1 MNSPWLRRIAVVLA
15 IVLLLPSLLFAQTSG
30 ASLRG
35 RVVDESGSAVPG
47 VTVTA
52 TNTQTGLQRVA
63 VTESD
68 GSYRFLAL
76 PVGSYRITAE
86 LAGFAVVTVENVTL
100 NVATTRE
107 LDVTLKQAAVS
118 EAITVTA
125 DAPLVATS
133 PAVGTVVSQQ
143 ELEGL
148 QFANLASLAPG
159 TQLSVNADPTKPG
172 QLTVALNGGSG
183 RNVNYIIDG
192 GDNTD
197 DTIGGALQNFNLEA
211 VQEFKIQTMQ
221 YKAEFGRSTGGVLSV
236 VTKTGTNDFD
246 GSVYGFFRD
255 KSLNEK
261 TTTEELADAGKG
273 DYERQQYGG
282 SLGGPIIKD
291 KAHFFATYERT
302 ERDTTK
308 TVSTDGIFP
317 SFDGQAVP
325 LPFQDE
331 LGTAKATCRCAT
343 DSRRTATFTAPARCT
358 CRPTRA
364 RSRTT
369 TNPRWPA
376 TRGPSAATASMSSS
390 ISTRGSRIRSC
401 RRRTS

>member
-148 QFANLASLAPG
+148 PLNGRQFANLASLAPG
-159 TQLSVNADPTKPG
+159 TQLSVKADPTKPG

-197 DTIGGALQNFNLEA
+197 DTIGGALQNFNLESVA
-211 VQEFKIQTMQ
+211 EFNIQTQQ
-221 YKAEFGRSTGGVLSV
+221 YKAEYGRSTGGWDR
-236 VTKTGTNDFD
+236 TGARI
-246 GSVYGFFRD
+246 S
-255 KSLNEK
+255 S
-261 TTTEELADAGKG
+261 
-273 DYERQQYGG
+273 
-282 SLGGPIIKD
+282 
-291 KAHFFATYERT
+291 AT
-302 ERDTTK
+302 
-308 TVSTDGIFP
+308 
-317 SFDGQAVP
+317 
-325 LPFQDE
+325 
-331 LGTAKATCRCAT
+331 
-343 DSRRTATFTAPARCT
+343 
-358 CRPTRA
+358 
-364 RSRTT
+364 
-369 TNPRWPA
+369 
-376 TRGPSAATASMSSS
+376 TRGP
-390 ISTRGSRIRSC
+390 
-401 RRRTS
+401 